1 MLTHILKFCIQHRW
15 LVLLL
20 TLGIAAF
27 GAYSLTQL
35 PIDAVPDISSKIV
48 QVTTLYPSLTPT
60 EIEKQVAFP
69 IETAM
74 AGIPGLKS
82 TRSLSRNGFA
92 QVEAVFEDDV
102 DIYFARQQVLERL
115 AEARENLPPGAEPR
129 MGPITTGLGEIYVYI
144 IEYEHPGGKG
154 ANVQDGKPGW
164 QSDGSYLTPEGARL
178 QADHEKSGYLR
189 TIQDWVV
196 TPQLRTVKDVA
207 GVDSIGGHE
216 KQYLVQPEPMKLV
229 SYGMT
234 MENLIEALE
243 KNNSS
248 TGAGFIEHKGESYV
262 VRADGRVKT
271 AEDIGGI
278 VLGTKNGTPI
288 YVRDVASVGIGK
300 EMRTGSASE
309 NGHEVVVGTALMLLG
324 ANSRTVSEGVAEKV
338 KEISNSLPSD
348 VRIRPVLVRTDLVD
362 RTIHTVKD
370 NLLMGAGLV
379 IVILFLLLGNIRAA
393 LITACAI
400 PLSML
405 LAATAMVQ
413 NKMSGNLM
421 SLGAV
426 DFGIIVDGA
435 VIIVENCLRMLAE
448 KQHTLGRKLTL
459 KERLHEVMLASK
471 QMIQPSVAGQAII
484 ITVYLP
490 ILALTG
496 VEGKMFHPM
505 ALTVIFALAGAFI
518 VSLTFIPAMVAIF
531 MSGKVTEKEN
541 ILIALS
547 KKVYEPLLR
556 LALRL
561 RWVVVLAAVGA
572 FAGALLLFMRMGQE
586 LVPKL
591 DEGNMSLQSLRIPS
605 TSLTQSQEMQFQVE
619 RAVSQ
624 LPEVE
629 LMYSKTGTA
638 EVAFDPMPPNISDGY
653 VILKPQEKWPN
664 PKLSKAELL
673 IKIHDSVTSI
683 PGNLYEYSQPIE
695 LRINELVA
703 GVRGALAVKVYGDE
717 FEKMQPTAQKIMQV
731 LQTIPGAADV
741 KAAQSEGFPS
751 LSIEIDRAA
760 IARHGLNVTE
770 VQNVIATAIGG
781 REAGVVFEGDRRFDI
796 IVRLPDQ
803 IRANLTALEKLPI
816 PLPESGEQAAQV
828 ASAEGGS
835 GQLRGSVPLNAVA
848 KISMVEGLSQVN
860 RENGKRRITVQANV
874 SGRDLGS
881 FVAEARRKIEAE
893 VTLEPGNWLNWGG
906 QYENLMAARQRLAL
920 VVPLCLFMIFLFLFS
935 TFNSVKYALI
945 VFSGVPLALTG
956 GVAALW
962 LRDINFS
969 ISAAVGFIALS
980 GVAVLN
986 GLVMVSYIN
995 HLRKEGMPVE
1005 EAILSGSLTRL
1016 RPVLMTAL
1024 VASLGFVPMALAT
1037 SAGAEVQRPLATVV
1051 IGGII
1056 SSTFL
1061 TLFVLPALYRLWH
1074 RKDDMLVDE
1083 SDTEN
1088 LEHPEPVVD

>member
-1 MLTHILKFCIQHRW
+1 MLTHVLKFCIQHRW

-20 TLGIAAF
+20 TLGVAAL
-27 GAYSLTQL
+27 GAHSLAKL

-48 QVTTLYPSLTPT
+48 QVTTLYPALTPT
-60 EIEKQVAFP
+60 EIEKQIAFP

-74 AGIPGLKS
+74 AGIPGLTS
-82 TRSLSRNGFA
+82 TRSLSRNGFS
-92 QVEAVFEDDV
+92 QVEAVFDDDI

-115 AEARENLPPGAEPR
+115 AEARESLPSGAEPR
-129 MGPITTGLGEIYVYI
+129 MGPITTGLGEIFVYVV
-144 IEYEHPGGKG
+144 EYEHPGGNG
-154 ANVQDGKPGW
+154 AATADGKPGW
-164 QSDGSYLTPEGARL
+164 QSNGSYLTPEGDVL
-178 QADHEKSGYLR
+178 GSEHEKAGYLR

-196 TPQLRTVKDVA
+196 KPQIRTVKDVA
-207 GVDSIGGHE
+207 GVDTIGGHE
-216 KQYLVQPEPMKLV
+216 KQYLVEPDPMKLV
-229 SYGMT
+229 SYGLT
-234 MENLIEALE
+234 MDSLIESIE

-248 TGAGFIEHKGESYV
+248 TGAGFIEHKGEAYV
-262 VRADGRVKT
+262 VRADGRVRT
-271 AEDIGGI
+271 ADDIGAI
-278 VLGTKNGTPI
+278 VLGTKDGTPI
-288 YVRDVASVGIGK
+288 YVRDVAGVSVGK
-300 EMRTGSASE
+300 ELRTGSASE

-324 ANSRTVSEGVAEKV
+324 ANSRTVSEGVSEKV
-338 KEISNSLPSD
+338 KEVQKSLPPD

-362 RTIHTVKD
+362 RTIDTVKH
-370 NLLMGAGLV
+370 NLALGAGLV
-379 IVILFLLLGNIRAA
+379 IAILLLLLGNIRAA

-413 NKMSGNLM
+413 NHMSGNLM

-435 VIIVENCLRMLAE
+435 VIIVENCLRMLGE
-448 KQHTLGRKLTL
+448 KQRQLGRMLTL
-459 KERLHEVMLASK
+459 KERLHEVMLATR

-518 VSLTFIPAMVAIF
+518 VSITFIPAMVAIF
-531 MSGKVTEKEN
+531 VTGKVTEKEN
-541 ILIALS
+541 VVVGTVKA
-547 KKVYEPLLR
+547 VYTPLLR
-556 LALRL
+556 LALRM
-561 RWVVVLAAVGA
+561 RWAVVVVAAGV
-572 FAGALLLFMRMGQE
+572 FALSIAMFMNMGQE

-591 DEGNMSLQSLRIPS
+591 DEGNLSVQSLRIPS
-605 TSLTQSQEMQFQVE
+605 TSLTQSQQMQFQVE
-619 RAVSQ
+619 RAVSR

-653 VILKPQEKWPN
+653 VILKPRSAWPDPGMSKEK
-664 PKLSKAELL
+664 LL
-673 IKIHDSVTSI
+673 EKIRAAVSGI

-717 FEKMQPTAQKIMQV
+717 FEKMLPIAQRVVRI
-731 LQTIPGAADV
+731 LQAIPGASDV

-751 LSIEIDRAA
+751 LSIDIDRAA
-760 IARHGLNVTE
+760 IARHGLNVADIQD
-770 VQNVIATAIGG
+770 VVATAING
-781 REAGVVFEGDRRFDI
+781 REAGAVFEGDRRFDI
-796 IVRLPDQ
+796 IVRLPDR
-803 IRANLTALEKLPI
+803 IRANPASIEQLPI
-816 PLPESGEQAAQV
+816 PLPEGEGVEV
-828 ASAEGGS
+828 ASAAGAS
-835 GQLRGSVPLNAVA
+835 SMLRGSVPLNSVA
-848 KISMVEGLSQVN
+848 RISMAEGLSQVN

-881 FVAEARRKIEAE
+881 FVEEARGKVEAG
-893 VTLEPGNWLNWGG
+893 VKLEPGTWLDWGG
-906 QYENLMAARQRLAL
+906 QYENLMAARERLAV
-920 VVPLCLFMIFLFLFS
+920 VVPLCFFMIFLFLFS
-935 TFNSVKYALI
+935 TFNSIKYALI
-945 VFSGVPLALTG
+945 VFTGVPLALTG
-956 GVAALW
+956 GIASLW
-962 LRDINFS
+962 LRGIPFS

-1005 EAILSGSLTRL
+1005 DAIVSGSLTRL

-1037 SAGAEVQRPLATVV
+1037 TAGAEVQRPLATVV

-1056 SSTFL
+1056 SSTAL
-1061 TLFVLPALYRLWH
+1061 TLFVLPALYRLCH
-1074 RKDDMLVDE
+1074 RKDEKLID
-1083 SDTEN
+1083 DTDAEH
-1088 LEHPEPVVD
+1088 LEHPDPVVE